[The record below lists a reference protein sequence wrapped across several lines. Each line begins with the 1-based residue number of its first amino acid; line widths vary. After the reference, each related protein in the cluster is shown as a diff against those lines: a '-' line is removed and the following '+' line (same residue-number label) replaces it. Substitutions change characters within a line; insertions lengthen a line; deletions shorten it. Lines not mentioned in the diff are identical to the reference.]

1 MTRSHLPG
9 AETARRMARL
19 ERTAR
24 LLDTRFR
31 LPLIGVRVGW
41 DSILGLVPGV
51 GDLATTLPA
60 GWMMIE
66 GYRMGARKRTL
77 ARMGANA
84 VVDLVIGG
92 IPLIGDLFDIAF
104 KSHTRNLAL
113 LQADMQRKRPRA
125 SQQEP
130 AHA

>member
-1 MTRSHLPG
+1 
-9 AETARRMARL
+9 MARL

-31 LPLIGVRVGW
+31 L
-41 DSILGLVPGV
+41 
-51 GDLATTLPA
+51 
-60 GWMMIE
+60 
-66 GYRMGARKRTL
+66 
-77 ARMGANA
+77 
-84 VVDLVIGG
+84 
-92 IPLIGDLFDIAF
+92 PLIGDLFDIAF